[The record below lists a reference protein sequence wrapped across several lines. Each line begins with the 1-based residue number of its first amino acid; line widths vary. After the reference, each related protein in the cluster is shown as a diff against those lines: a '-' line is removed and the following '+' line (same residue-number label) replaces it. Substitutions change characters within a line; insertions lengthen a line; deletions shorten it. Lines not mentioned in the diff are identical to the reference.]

1 MLIAFK
7 DRKTSEAVITV
18 ADTGVEIPENIKDN
32 CSLQCSLQ
40 VDWQGFGLT
49 MIKHVSEALE

>member
-18 ADTGVEIPENIKDN
+18 GDTGVEIPENIKDN
-32 CSLQCSLQ
+32 CLLQYSLQSRMAR
-40 VDWQGFGLT
+40 VWFNYD
-49 MIKHVSEALE
+49 